1 MKRPMLTWGETGAR
15 SAPMR
20 RLFTIPLVLLAG
32 GCIQVTAPEK
42 PIEINLNVNVKQ
54 EVLVRLQRDA
64 QQIIEQNPEL
74 FPQP

>member
-1 MKRPMLTWGETGAR
+1 MTVTMLTWGKCDASPAR
-15 SAPMR
+15 MR
-20 RLFTIPLVLLAG
+20 RLILLPIVLAGG
-32 GCIQVTAPEK
+32 GCIQVTAPDK